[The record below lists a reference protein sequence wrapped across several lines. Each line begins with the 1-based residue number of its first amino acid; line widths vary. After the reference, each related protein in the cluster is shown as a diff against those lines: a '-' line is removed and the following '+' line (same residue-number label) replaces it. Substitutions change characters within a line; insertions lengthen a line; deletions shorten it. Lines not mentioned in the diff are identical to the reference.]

1 MYSDNPSLANRSAVA
16 GFLDPGGRV
25 SGTAAQQPTNPYDH
39 PKNKKH
45 CMYIDRVEGRRV
57 VGIYLQFT
65 VDIYF
70 NQ

>member
-39 PKNKKH
+39 PKNKKD
-45 CMYIDRVEGRRV
+45 YGIDAKGT
-57 VGIYLQFT
+57 GIYILAEIQKSRY
-65 VDIYF
+65 I
-70 NQ
+70 N